1 MSVLVVGGAG
11 YIGSVVVEQLIEADE
26 EVVVLDNL
34 SRGHRRAVHNKAV
47 FVEGDMANEE
57 LVREILQ
64 QYNCDVVMHFSALSL
79 VGESVEKPML
89 YYENNVAKGIALVK
103 AMLSA
108 GVNKLIFS
116 STAAVYGIPEKV
128 PLDEDDPTQPI
139 NPYGRTKL
147 QFEQFLA
154 DCSQAEGLNYISLRY
169 FNAAGAS
176 ERFGEDHRPETH
188 LIPIVLQTALGKRNA
203 VTVFGDDYPTPDG
216 TCIRDYIHVVD
227 LATAHL
233 RAMNHL
239 RQQERCAKI
248 FNLGNNKG
256 FSVLEIIKVAQE
268 VTGKKINYKI
278 GTRRPGDPPVLIASS
293 HRLKKELG
301 WQLKYPEIHQII
313 DSAWCWYLK
322 HPDGYPE

>member
-1 MSVLVVGGAG
+1 M
-11 YIGSVVVEQLIEADE
+11 ADE
-26 EVVVLDNL
+26 
-34 SRGHRRAVHNKAV
+34 K
-47 FVEGDMANEE
+47 
-57 LVREILQ
+57 LVKKTLQ

-79 VGESVEKPML
+79 VGESMENPLL

-116 STAAVYGIPEKV
+116 STAAVYGNPEKV
-128 PLDEDDPTQPI
+128 PIEEDEPTQPI
-139 NPYGRTKL
+139 NTYGRTKL

-154 DCSQAEGLNYISLRY
+154 DCSQAEELNYISLRY

-176 ERFGEDHRPETH
+176 ENFGEDHRPETH
-188 LIPIVLQTALGKRNA
+188 LIPIVLQTALGNREA

-227 LATAHL
+227 LADAHL
-233 RAMNHL
+233 RAMAHL
-239 RQQERCAKI
+239 RRQDKCAKI

-256 FSVLEIIKVAQE
+256 YSVLEIIKVAGE

-278 GTRRPGDPPVLIASS
+278 GTRRPGDPPVLIASN
-293 HRLKKELG
+293 HKIMKELG
-301 WQLKYPEIHQII
+301 WRLRYPEIHQIVE
-313 DSAWCWYLK
+313 SAWRWLLK